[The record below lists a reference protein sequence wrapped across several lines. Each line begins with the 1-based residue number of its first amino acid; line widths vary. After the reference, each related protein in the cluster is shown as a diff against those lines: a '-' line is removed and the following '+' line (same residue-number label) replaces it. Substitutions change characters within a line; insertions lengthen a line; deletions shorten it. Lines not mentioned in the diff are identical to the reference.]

1 MWIRT
6 LRGEVGV
13 KRKKRSNPRTRTM
26 LPRPNGKGTEEF
38 ANLQLHFQETSA
50 GYHNATSWE
59 ERKHLLGALK
69 KIIEQAKKLI
79 AEYIAEHSL
88 GRPHHWQ
95 PNSNGAKSAS
105 DKSCSSS
112 FSPKKN
118 GIKTASNTKKCW
130 GGAGCRHEKNAFL
143 RFLSLVRVA
152 VHHRIGS
159 SHKRH
164 QRRYISP
171 PTLFPCPLNNCPR
184 FLQ

>member
-50 GYHNATSWE
+50 RYDNATSRE

-69 KIIEQAKKLI
+69 KIINQANELI
-79 AEYIAEHSL
+79 AEYIEEHSL
-88 GRPHHWQ
+88 GRPYWQ

-112 FSPKKN
+112 FSRKR
-118 GIKTASNTKKCW
+118 TASKRHSNTKKCW
-130 GGAGCRHEKNAFL
+130 GGAGCRQEKNAFL
-143 RFLSLVRVA
+143 RFLLSAR
-152 VHHRIGS
+152 
-159 SHKRH
+159 K
-164 QRRYISP
+164 YP
-171 PTLFPCPLNNCPR
+171 
-184 FLQ
+184 